1 MFLEG
6 LLGGITGMGESL
18 TKAQGRDVKAEQDKK
33 DWLRD
38 VMKGLMIQQMKP
50 KSGDFDWDNFVDDP
64 EIIRDTSDLYGPEF
78 FKFIDRIK
86 KGFGRGRTTAPGPA
100 APRLSPGGINPSGEV
115 ITDY

>member
-6 LLGGITGMGESL
+6 LLGGITGATGALGKDIE
-18 TKAQGRDVKAEQDKK
+18 TKQAATVKAQQDKK

-50 KSGDFDWDNFVDDP
+50 KSGDFDWQELLGDEDLSGVIDP
-64 EIIRDTSDLYGPEF
+64 SILE
-78 FKFIDRIK
+78 KFARGL
-86 KGFGRGRTTAPGPA
+86 KGGRKVKTPGSST
-100 APRLSPGGINPSGEV
+100 PRPSPGDINPSGGV

>member
-33 DWLRD
+33 DWLRY

-50 KSGDFDWDNFVDDP
+50 KSGDFDWEELLGDEDLSGVIDP
-64 EIIRDTSDLYGPEF
+64 SILE
-78 FKFIDRIK
+78 KFALGL
-86 KGFGRGRTTAPGPA
+86 KGGRKVKTPGPA
-100 APRLSPGGINPSGEV
+100 RSPSVFSTQTQTPEPAKPNRIRL
-115 ITDY
+115 